1 MHPSI
6 NKYKLY
12 LYIFFFIFLTSTF
25 NFNLFEHYQNK
36 FSLKNININGL
47 NYNEKKIVMFELS
60 NFKNRNIFNLN
71 KDDVLEKLSKINF
84 LEKIYVNKI
93 MPSSLNLYLSKTS
106 IVGKTIVNGTEYYI
120 GKNGKFINSTQL
132 FENSETPIVFGEFEI
147 EDFLKLNEILN
158 YHNLKKDKI
167 EKYFF
172 FKNKRWDIIFSN
184 NLTLKLPAKKVDDSI
199 KIYKKLSNNDSLRNI
214 KVVDLRVSNQIILTN
229 KNE

>member
-60 NFKNRNIFNLN
+60 NFKNKNIFNLN

-93 MPSSLNLYLSKTS
+93 M
-106 IVGKTIVNGTEYYI
+106 
-120 GKNGKFINSTQL
+120 IN
-132 FENSETPIVFGEFEI
+132 
-147 EDFLKLNEILN
+147 
-158 YHNLKKDKI
+158 Y
-167 EKYFF
+167 
-172 FKNKRWDIIFSN
+172 
-184 NLTLKLPAKKVDDSI
+184 
-199 KIYKKLSNNDSLRNI
+199 
-214 KVVDLRVSNQIILTN
+214 
-229 KNE
+229 

>member
-12 LYIFFFIFLTSTF
+12 LYIFFFIFLTSTY

-36 FSLKNININGL
+36 FILKNININGL
-47 NYNEKKIVMFELS
+47 NYNDKKIVMSELD

-71 KDDVLEKLSKINF
+71 KDEVLEKLSQINF

-93 MPSSLNLYLSKTS
+93 MPSSLNLNLSKTR
-106 IVGKTIVNGTEYYI
+106 IVGKTIANGTEYYI
-120 GKNGKFINSTQL
+120 GKNGKFINPTQI
-132 FENSETPIVFGEFEI
+132 FEKNETPIVFGEFEV
-147 EDFLKLNEILN
+147 EDFLRLNDILN
-158 YHNLKKDKI
+158 HHNLKKDKI
-167 EKYFF
+167 EKYLF

-184 NLTLKLPAKKVDDSI
+184 NLTLKLPTKKVDDSI
-199 KIYKKLSNNDSLRNI
+199 KIYKKLLNNDSLRNI
-214 KVVDLRVSNQIILTN
+214 KVIDLRVSNQIILTN